1 MGGGRS
7 THTDRLPSRLSHLYL
22 YQCCCGHK
30 ILHLLCN
37 KILHLR
43 CSDPCVYSCSP
54 RRAAEHAF
62 KSSFLRVITWLRLHI
77 LLN

>member
-7 THTDRLPSRLSHLYL
+7 THTDQLPSRLSHLYL
-22 YQCCCGHK
+22 YQRCCGHK

-54 RRAAEHAF
+54 RRRTRTQSPH
-62 KSSFLRVITWLRLHI
+62 SSG
-77 LLN
+77 LLPGYDCIFC